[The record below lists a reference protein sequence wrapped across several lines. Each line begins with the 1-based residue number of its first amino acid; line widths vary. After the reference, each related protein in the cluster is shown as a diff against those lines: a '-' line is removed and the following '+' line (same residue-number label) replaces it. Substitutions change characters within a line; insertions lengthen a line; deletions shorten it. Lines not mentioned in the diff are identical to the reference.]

1 MQGVLLMA
9 YSTSCLAVFFLQAS
23 ITRVSLNFLQIRR
36 SFLKASQDFDPPSQ
50 IKGFE
55 GTQVSSDDPIVSLR
69 DAALLQRSPRLCE
82 YPWCAPGSLM
92 RMTPQWLKP
101 CTAHHP
107 KALPRRRNSSSMWPR
122 SCAHVKHSSYIHA
135 FSCGPLCEVCPALK
149 YCSCPVNTSTLAL
162 AII

>member
-1 MQGVLLMA
+1 MQSIVEVCVIVQSASSHRRNRAHFKGNCNEETQRSACKDMQGVLLMA
-9 YSTSCLAVFFLQAS
+9 YSTSCLALFFLQAS

-92 RMTPQWLKP
+92 RMTPQ
-101 CTAHHP
+101 
-107 KALPRRRNSSSMWPR
+107 
-122 SCAHVKHSSYIHA
+122 
-135 FSCGPLCEVCPALK
+135 
-149 YCSCPVNTSTLAL
+149 
-162 AII
+162 